1 MKKVLVTVGLALF
14 VLGIVGL
21 LHPDFTYH
29 KTEEVARL
37 GPVHATVKEEK
48 VASVPAFAAVAAL
61 VVGLGLTV
69 LGARR
74 RG

>member
-1 MKKVLVTVGLALF
+1 MKKVLLTVGLALF

-61 VVGLGLTV
+61 VVGFGLTV